1 MTITTYF
8 FFLRYNHLMAT
19 ADDKK
24 KLSIPQRPLKKSH
37 PRGPAS
43 FGPVLNWA
51 RVWVFHSSASS
62 RWDLWVPAQR
72 KLLEPQKRHGP
83 TRLGSLFPHP
93 LPLLADPPPA
103 LRLLSPIPLHQV
115 IVWSADRPAV
125 LFLLLHLHLVSLFF
139 LEYSIA
145 PVCVFC
151 LVWVGIGGWGAV
163 LESAAMASK
172 RILKE
177 LKDLQ
182 KDPPTSCSAGEEF
195 LLPHHPLIGRG
206 HGVRAVWTMCFCLCG
221 RLIRSVTEQR
231 ATLLLFWSWFRFMW
245 LKFLCPLDSWF
256 D

>member
-1 MTITTYF
+1 MW
-8 FFLRYNHLMAT
+8 
-19 ADDKK
+19 
-24 KLSIPQRPLKKSH
+24 
-37 PRGPAS
+37 
-43 FGPVLNWA
+43 VL
-51 RVWVFHSSASS
+51 
-62 RWDLWVPAQR
+62 AQR

-93 LPLLADPPPA
+93 LPLLADPPTAPA
-103 LRLLSPIPLHQV
+103 GPASSLADSSPPGHSLISR
-115 IVWSADRPAV
+115 SAGCPV
-125 LFLLLHLHLVSLFF
+125 LASSSSPCFF
-139 LEYSIA
+139 YGVFSRVR
-145 PVCVFC
+145 VCVFC

-206 HGVRAVWTMCFCLCG
+206 HGVRAVWPMCFCLCG